1 MCQVAVMLRFGLK
14 IEILGLAPLML
25 TY

>member
-1 MCQVAVMLRFGLK
+1 MLRFDLK